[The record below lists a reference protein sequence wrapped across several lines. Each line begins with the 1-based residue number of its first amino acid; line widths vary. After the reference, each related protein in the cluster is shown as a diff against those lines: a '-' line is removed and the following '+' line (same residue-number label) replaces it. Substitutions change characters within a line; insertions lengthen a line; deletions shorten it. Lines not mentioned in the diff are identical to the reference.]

1 MGRKN
6 GSTQTQT
13 DDNPA
18 QAGVEADA
26 PTGDGHTPAMALPT
40 GKSTLEG
47 GQENPNAEG
56 GGTRGG
62 AGGGQ
67 ADATVG
73 GEGKDADAADSAAA
87 QVPAAPVV
95 PEVGNGGEDASPIE
109 DLPAEDASAKV
120 LKARLKQE
128 RIDAAREECLAN
140 NKALVGAMLAKDK
153 ALEQMNAAINGLQA
167 KAAEL
172 NRVYNEALNG

>member
-1 MGRKN
+1 MARKN

-13 DDNPA
+13 EANPA

-26 PTGDGHTPAMALPT
+26 PTGDGHTPATAVPT
-40 GKSTLEG
+40 GESTLEG

-62 AGGGQ
+62 AVAGQ
-67 ADATVG
+67 VG